1 MKKFLSVIIA
11 LILPITLLCGCSAK
25 RLTADEYKTEM
36 QTAVSD
42 WLKTVADWSA
52 YCAKNIMVETSDNSY
67 DMEFQKMQEHKPE
80 MEKKLDA
87 VEDSLNKIDKV
98 GRPPAEYD
106 DLHKQIKNGVSI
118 EQKWLKYQREMV
130 SAKSA
135 EKFKAAGD
143 KVEEL
148 VNETADESLPNVY
161 FEMVKQWNADSGE
174 DWNTW

>member
-1 MKKFLSVIIA
+1 MGKRVLSLIAA

-52 YCAKNIMVETSDNSY
+52 YCADNIMVETSDNSY
-67 DMEFQKMQEHKPE
+67 DMEFQKMQNHKPE

-87 VEDSLNKIDKV
+87 VEDALDKIDKV
-98 GRPPAEYD
+98 DRPPAEYD

-118 EQKWLKYQREMV
+118 ERKWLKYQREMV

-135 EKFKAAGD
+135 DKFKAAGD
-143 KVEEL
+143 KVSEL
-148 VNETADESLPNVY
+148 VNETTDESLPRAYLELIHQFNSD
-161 FEMVKQWNADSGE
+161 ENL
-174 DWNTW
+174 NIR